1 MTLDDIMEEWKKDC
15 NLDRTELGE
24 ESLKIPKL
32 HHKYYQMFSRER
44 LLLKKYESEMK
55 RLKLDKYEFYT
66 MGPSDESREKGW
78 TIPARGMI
86 LKSDVT
92 MYMEADPDIIETNL
106 KICYQQEKTEVL
118 ESIIKSFVGRGF
130 NIKAAIE
137 FEKFKMGA

>member
-66 MGPSDESREKGW
+66 MGPSDESRSKGW

-86 LKSDVT
+86 LKSDVS

-106 KICYQQEKTEVL
+106 KISYQQEKTEVL